1 MRALWQ
7 DIRYGLRMLAKNPGF
22 TAVAVL
28 TLALG
33 IGANTAIFSV
43 IDAALLRPLP
53 YPQPERIV
61 ALHLVDQDRQHEV
74 PAPADFLD
82 FRRQSHSFAYLA
94 AYRGLPFNLSGSG
107 QPERVEGAVVT
118 SDFFA
123 ALGVHAV
130 HGRAILPD
138 LDQPGG
144 ASVAVLSYGLWQ
156 RRYGSDTNIVGRTI
170 DIDGEPREVVGIMPP
185 GFAYP
190 AETELWTASR
200 FAAIP
205 HPLAPTQDPSAV
217 RDSHYFE
224 TFGRLKPGVTLAQA
238 AAEVDT
244 IGKGLKQQY
253 GDSEEG
259 VGATVIPLREYL
271 VGETRPALLILLGA
285 VALVLLIAC
294 VNVANIVLARG
305 ATRQREI
312 AVRRALGA
320 GRIRLLGQLLTE
332 SLLLAVAGGALGIL
346 LAYWGLAP
354 LRAIVPADMVGG
366 APITLDSRVLLFTV
380 VASLASGVLFGLIPG
395 LRLASPDVSSVLQ
408 EGGRGFA
415 SGRARRTRSV
425 LVVSEIALAAVLL
438 IAAGLLLRS
447 FNHLLKVP
455 EGFNP
460 EHVLS
465 LQLALPQARY
475 PKPADRA
482 VFVKQVIERIDS
494 LPGTTS
500 AAATSRLPLNR
511 GNSTRSIEVEGRT
524 PPPSGDAAPDYL
536 VVTSDYF
543 QTLGI
548 PLLDGRAFTDRDDA
562 SAPPVVIVSDSAAR
576 YFWPG
581 QNAIGKHIRLGGC
594 GDGKIWCQV
603 VGIVR
608 DVKQHHLEQVSQP
621 AVYVPFA
628 QDPWTFIAMVV
639 RTKMEPAGATSAVES
654 AIRSVDPD
662 QPVYNV
668 RAMRDVEAASLSPQR
683 LQMALLAV
691 FAALALTLACMG
703 IYGVMS
709 YSVAQRTN
717 EIGVRMALGA
727 QAGNVLGLVLSEGLR
742 LAICG
747 AALGL
752 AGSFFLARLLSKM
765 LFGVTAADPLTFVG
779 VAALLMLVALLACY
793 IPARRATR
801 VDPLEALRYE

>member
-1 MRALWQ
+1 MNGLWQ

-22 TAVAVL
+22 TAIAVL

-53 YPQPERIV
+53 YPQADRIV
-61 ALHLVDQDRQHEV
+61 ALYLVDENRQNEN

-82 FRRQSHSFAYLA
+82 FRRQSHSFASLA
-94 AYRGLPFNLSGSG
+94 AYRGLPFNLSGNG

-123 ALGVHAV
+123 ALGVQAM
-130 HGRAILPD
+130 HGRTILPD

-144 ASVAVLSYGLWQ
+144 AGVAVLSYGLWQ
-156 RRYGSDTNIVGRTI
+156 RRYGCDSSIVGRTI
-170 DIDGEPREVVGIMPP
+170 NIDGEPRTVVGVTPP
-185 GFAYP
+185 AFAYP
-190 AETELWTASR
+190 AGTELWTASR
-200 FAAIP
+200 FAAVP
-205 HPLAPTQDPSAV
+205 HPLAPTDDPSAV

-244 IGKGLKQQY
+244 IGKRLKQQY
-253 GDSEEG
+253 GNDEEG
-259 VGATVIPLREYL
+259 AGATVISLREDL
-271 VGETRPALLILLGA
+271 VGEKRPALLILLGS

-320 GRIRLLGQLLTE
+320 GRMRLLGQLLTE
-332 SLLLAVAGGALGIL
+332 STLLSAAGGALGIL
-346 LAYWGLAP
+346 LAFWGLAP
-354 LRAIVPADMVGG
+354 LRTIVPAYMVGG
-366 APITLDSRVLLFTV
+366 APIALDSRVLLFAV
-380 VASLASGVLFGLIPG
+380 VASLASGALFGLIPG
-395 LRLASPDVSSVLQ
+395 LRLASPDLNNVLQ
-408 EGGRGFA
+408 ESGRGFA

-447 FNHLLKVP
+447 FNRLLKVP

-482 VFVKQVIERIDS
+482 AFAKQVLARVDS

-500 AAATSRLPLNR
+500 AALTSRLPLNP
-511 GNSTRSIEVEGRT
+511 GNSSRSIEVEGRT
-524 PPPSGDAAPDYL
+524 PPPSGDTTPDYL
-536 VVTSDYF
+536 VITSDYF
-543 QTLGI
+543 RTLDI
-548 PLLDGRAFTDRDDA
+548 PLLAGRAFTDRDDA
-562 SAPPVVIVSDSAAR
+562 GAAPVVIVGDSTAR

-581 QNAIGKHIRLGGC
+581 QSAVGKHVKVGGC

-603 VGIVR
+603 VGVVG
-608 DVKQHHLEQVSQP
+608 DVKQHHLEQATRP

-628 QDPWTFIAMVV
+628 QDPWTFIAIVV
-639 RTKMEPAGATSAVES
+639 RTKIEPASAASAVEG
-654 AIRSVDPD
+654 AIHSIDRDE
-662 QPVYNV
+662 PVYNV
-668 RAMRDVEAASLSPQR
+668 RTMRDVEAASLSPQR

-703 IYGVMS
+703 IYGVIS
-709 YSVAQRTN
+709 YSVSQRTN

-727 QAGNVLGLVLSEGLR
+727 QPGNVLGLVLNEGLR